1 MKNSIRVLF
10 AMIAITPFVL
20 SIEGCVRSNMVQNV
34 PVVQSAVASEHT
46 TSSLQDTDAA
56 QKWNMPQMRHALQNR
71 PAQNY
76 DCRAC
81 HGTNGNKGARDL
93 SAIYA
98 NPGSHHPVGV
108 RYPPASQAEPN
119 LRMPDDRNDVV
130 AFFDRNGNGQPD
142 NDEVVLF
149 GANGAMTV
157 ECASCHRE
165 HGTSQSPGGSTADPY
180 LRVENANSALCM
192 TCHRI

>member
-1 MKNSIRVLF
+1 
-10 AMIAITPFVL
+10 
-20 SIEGCVRSNMVQNV
+20 MVQNV
-34 PVVQSAVASEHT
+34 PVVQSAAASEYAY
-46 TSSLQDTDAA
+46 SPDMDAA
-56 QKWNMPQMRHALQNR
+56 QKWNMPQIWHAPQNRHAQGG
-71 PAQNY
+71 

-81 HGTNGNKGARDL
+81 HSANGHGTNGTTGARDF

-108 RYPPASQAEPN
+108 RYPPASQAEPKFQ
-119 LRMPDDRNDVV
+119 MPDSRNDVA

-165 HGTSQSPGGSTADPY
+165 HGSSRSPGGTAADPY

-192 TCHRI
+192 TCHRQ